1 MLLTRPIISASLV
14 ERVPSTLLVHLGQV
28 QSAVHTAR
36 QLGDVDIEGEFA
48 TSQLEHLVVLLV
60 LLQEVD
66 SGADQ
71 LAVLAQLPEGER
83 GSVSVDAVLAVVF
96 ERLEDAVLCASLFVR
111 ADVGRRSLAP
121 VAAAL
126 LGSILLV
133 DVVGERVEHNVA
145 CLRLAATALGAL
157 ESGEL
162 GVVLPLALDG
172 SLGRD
177 EGETEEDETEEGRCT
192 SHGCDG

>member
-14 ERVPSTLLVHLGQV
+14 ERVSSTLLVHLGQV

-48 TSQLEHLVVLLV
+48 ASQLEHLVVLLV

-126 LGSILLV
+126 LGGILLV
-133 DVVGERVEHNVA
+133 DVMGERVEDNVA
-145 CLRLAATALGAL
+145 RLRLAATAPGAL